1 MAIKWVVTPRTS
13 FLLAPTIKVADRT
26 FSDAWVHGVDQYTLT
41 GVLAKSSNVGTIT
54 LAQQLGE
61 ARLSQ
66 WIKRFGFGAKTGID
80 FPGETQGIVPALER
94 WSGSTIG
101 TLPIGHG
108 IAVTPVQMAAAYAA
122 VANGGVWVQPHLELG
137 ARAQRKPER
146 TPLGLA
152 ERRVIVEAI
161 VGAVVVGAPIHAH
174 LPAAA
179 RIPRSSFS

>member
-1 MAIKWVVTPRTS
+1 MT
-13 FLLAPTIKVADRT
+13 
-26 FSDAWVHGVDQYTLT
+26 VDEIIS
-41 GVLAKSSNVGTIT
+41 KSSNVGTIT

-108 IAVTPVQMAAAYAA
+108 IAVTPVQMAAAYAT
-122 VANGGVWVQPHLELG
+122 VANEGVWLRPHVVAKVG
-137 ARAQRKPER
+137 SISAPR
-146 TPLGLA
+146 TPLGA
-152 ERRVIVEAI
+152 SSRRTS
-161 VGAVVVGAPIHAH
+161 
-174 LPAAA
+174 PA
-179 RIPRSSFS
+179 R